1 MKILVTGS
9 EGFIGRHLTE
19 YLHKRGFEII
29 RADKAETAEVRVDLT
44 DEQQVFNKLGN
55 IAFDAVVHLAAIAD
69 IPITIKDP
77 YLCYKVNCVG
87 TLNMLE
93 LASSKN
99 VSRFVYFSSANYYGV
114 PSKVPVEETDHPKPR
129 TPYDY
134 SKVVGEY
141 FARSYHTHRGLPV
154 VILRPWKA
162 FGEYEPEN
170 KVVPR
175 FVKACL
181 RNEPIPLY
189 NGGRD
194 VTDPYHVEN
203 LCYAVELCL
212 LKQEAVGEAFNIGT
226 GNGVSIRE
234 LAELIKKLT
243 GSSSEL
249 QLLPPRTEQEKT
261 PQVSI
266 PSIEKIKTKLNYMP
280 KMTLEEGLKRVIE
293 YMKKRTQGS

>member
-1 MKILVTGS
+1 VKVLLTGS
-9 EGFIGRHLTE
+9 EGFVGRHLAE
-19 YLHKRGFEII
+19 YLSSRGFGVV
-29 RADKAETAEVRVDLT
+29 RVDKAESAGVRVDLT
-44 DEQQVFNKLGN
+44 EERQVFNKLGGE
-55 IAFDAVVHLAAIAD
+55 AFDAVVHLAAIAD
-69 IPITIKDP
+69 IPAALRDP

-93 LASSKN
+93 LAARKGAA
-99 VSRFVYFSSANYYGV
+99 RFIYFSSANYYGV
-114 PSKVPVEETDHPKPR
+114 PGRVPVEETDPPNPR

-134 SKVVGEY
+134 SKVVGER
-141 FARSYHTHRGLPV
+141 FAESYYVHRGLPV
-154 VILRPWKA
+154 VVLRPWKA

-175 FVKACL
+175 FVRACL

-212 LKQEAVGEAFNIGT
+212 LREEAVGEVFNVGT
-226 GNGVSIRE
+226 GGRVSIRD
-234 LAELIKKLT
+234 LAELIKRLT
-243 GSSSEL
+243 SSSSEL
-249 QLLPPRTEQEKT
+249 KLLPPRTEQEAT

-266 PSIEKIKTKLNYMP
+266 PSIEKIKTKLGYTP
-280 KMTLEEGLKRVIE
+280 RVTLEEGLKRVIKYVKE
-293 YMKKRTQGS
+293 TMREG